1 MSRVLL
7 RGGIV
12 HSPVAPHATAMCVDG
27 TTIAWVGDEGGADH
41 FADNA
46 DSVLDL
52 AGRFVGPAFVD
63 AHTHAAQTGLRAES
77 LDLSS
82 SRSLAAALDSVE
94 QYARSTTG
102 PVVLGFGWDETHW
115 PEGRPFTR
123 AEVDRAVGDRV
134 AYLARVD
141 VHSAVVSSGFVAK
154 APQLRALDGWA
165 EDGRVSRS
173 AHHCARDLTNELL
186 PPGQRREAIRRGLQM
201 AAAAGVG
208 AVHEIGAP
216 HLSRPSDFATI
227 AELSGEEPLPTV
239 VGYWGELGAVDTARE
254 LGCVGAAGD
263 LCVDGAL
270 GSRTAATSEPYAD
283 TDSRGHL
290 YLDAEQ
296 VCGHVVACTRAR
308 LQAGFHCIGDRAVAA
323 VLDGLR
329 QAATI
334 VGVQPMVQ
342 ARHRLEHLE
351 MLDVADIATLREL
364 GVVASV
370 QPAFDAAWGGA
381 AGMYAARLGVD
392 RALAMNPLRSLV
404 DAGVALAFG
413 SDTPVTPFDPW
424 GGVRAAVWH
433 HNREQRIPAEAAFA
447 AHTRGGWH
455 AARGDGAGVLEPGAA
470 ATYAV
475 WDSPGPVDA
484 GPAPLPTLAPDL
496 PLPGCARTVV
506 KGHVVYE
513 VEGALA

>member
-7 RGGIV
+7 RRGIV
-12 HSPVAPHATAMCVDG
+12 HSPTAPAATAMCVDG
-27 TTIAWVGDEGGADH
+27 ATIAWLGDERGAEH

-46 DSVLDL
+46 DSVVDL
-52 AGRFVGPAFVD
+52 GGRFVGPAFVD
-63 AHTHAAQTGLRAES
+63 AHIHAAQTGLRAES
-77 LDLSS
+77 LDLSPTP
-82 SRSLAAALDSVE
+82 SLVAALDSVE
-94 QYARSTTG
+94 RYARTTTE
-102 PVVLGFGWDETHW
+102 PVLLGFGWDETRW
-115 PEGRPFTR
+115 PEARPFTR
-123 AEVDRAVGDRV
+123 AEVDRAVGQRV

-141 VHSAVVSSGFVAK
+141 VHSAVVSSAFLAK
-154 APQLRALDGWA
+154 APQLRTLDGWD
-165 EDGRVSRS
+165 EDGRVSRA
-173 AHHCARDLTNELL
+173 AHHCARDLTNELM
-186 PPGQRREAIRRGLQM
+186 PPGQRREAIGRGLRT

-216 HLSRPSDFATI
+216 HLSRRSDFATI
-227 AELSGEEPLPTV
+227 AELSREAPLPTV
-239 VGYWGELGAVDTARE
+239 VGYWGELGAVDTAKE
-254 LGCVGAAGD
+254 LGCIGAAGD

-270 GSRTAATSEPYAD
+270 GSRTAATSQPYAD
-283 TDSRGHL
+283 AAGSGHL
-290 YLDAEQ
+290 YVDAEQ
-296 VCGHVVACTRAR
+296 VCEHVVACTRAG
-308 LQAGFHCIGDRAVAA
+308 LQAGFHCIGDRAVATA
-323 VLDGLR
+323 IDGLR

-381 AGMYAARLGVD
+381 TGMYAARLGAE
-392 RALAMNPLRSLV
+392 RALAMNPFRSLV
-404 DAGVALAFG
+404 DAGVVLAFG
-413 SDTPVTPFDPW
+413 SDTPVTRVDPW

-433 HNREQRIPAEAAFA
+433 HNAGQRIPAAAAFA

-455 AARGDGAGVLEPGAA
+455 AARRDGAGVLEPGAA

-475 WDSPGPVDA
+475 WDVPGALDA
-484 GPAPLPTLAPDL
+484 GSPPLPDLAPDL
-496 PLPGCARTVV
+496 PLPTCARTVV
-506 KGHVVYE
+506 EGHVVHE